1 MKNKLLLL
9 FVLITTFG
17 YAQTFDWETA
27 YHGAD
32 TPNGSGWTN
41 NRAIQEF
48 TTPSYNGVIFTTPNA
63 TPINISNVGQGSTG
77 LSVLNAAYE
86 TSVEATFV
94 NPLNIQSIK
103 VFTRPNSS
111 NENWT
116 FKAKDAG
123 GNVTN
128 TLTAVVTNTA
138 NVITL
143 NFTNV
148 YVLEITKTD
157 GTTSTFCVDDIVFTP
172 YVACNVSIPDA
183 NFKAYLVGNTAINTN
198 GDTEIQCSEATAFTG
213 AIDVYGLG
221 ISDLTGVEAFT
232 ALTELQ
238 CSSNQLTSLDVSAN
252 TALTELQCNHNQLTT
267 LDVSGNTAL
276 TNLRCENNQ
285 LTSLNLPVTTNALID
300 LRCRNNQLTSL
311 DVSANTALTIL
322 ACNFNQLTSLDVS
335 TNIALESLHFYDN
348 PVTSIDVSTNTAL
361 TELQCGSNQLT
372 SIDVSANT
380 NLEGLYFSDT
390 QLTSI
395 DVSTNTAL
403 KWVYCENSQLTSL
416 DLSAQPNLEELTCY
430 NNQLTSLNLANGN
443 NGSILSYVDAT
454 NNTALTC
461 INVDAATVATPPAA
475 WYKDATATYSDNCA
489 ALSVDDFNL
498 AKNEIKLYPNPA
510 TTVLNIEMTQSIKQ
524 VTIYSMLGKEV
535 LKTQNNTVDVSGL
548 SNGFFLIKVEGENG
562 NISTQRFIKK

>member
-9 FVLITTFG
+9 FVLITTFS

-32 TPNGSGWTN
+32 TPNSSGWTN

-48 TTPSYNGVIFTTPNA
+48 TTPTYSGVVFTTPNA
-63 TPINISNVGQGSTG
+63 TPINISHVGQGTTG
-77 LSVLNAAYE
+77 LSVRNAAYE
-86 TSVEATFV
+86 TSVNASFV
-94 NPLNIQSIK
+94 FPLNIQSIK
-103 VFTRPNSS
+103 VFAYPNSS

-138 NVITL
+138 SVITL

-148 YVLEITKTD
+148 DVLEITKTD
-157 GTTSTFCVDDIVFTP
+157 GTIGSFGVDDIVFTP
-172 YVACNVSIPDA
+172 YVAPIVTIPDA
-183 NFKAYLVGNTAINTN
+183 NFKTYLVNNYTINTN
-198 GDTEIQCSEATAFTG
+198 YDSEIQVSEATAFTG
-213 AIDVYGLG
+213 AIDVYYLG
-221 ISDLTGVEAFT
+221 ITDLTGVEAFT

-238 CSSNQLTSLDVSAN
+238 CGSNQLTSLDVSAN
-252 TALTELQCNHNQLTT
+252 TALTELQCNNTQLTT

-285 LTSLNLPVTTNALID
+285 LTSLNLPVTTNALTD
-300 LRCRNNQLTSL
+300 LRCNNNQLTSL
-311 DVSANTALTIL
+311 DVSANTALTVL

-335 TNIALESLHFYDN
+335 TNIALENLHFWDN
-348 PVTSIDVSTNTAL
+348 PVTSIDLSANTAL
-361 TELQCGSNQLT
+361 LLLEFGDTPMT

-380 NLEGLYFSDT
+380 NLELLSFGYT

-403 KWVYCENSQLTSL
+403 KWVYCETNQLTSL
-416 DLSAQPNLEELTCY
+416 DLSAQPNLEELTCHD
-430 NNQLTSLNLANGN
+430 NQLTSLNLANGN
-443 NGSILSYVDAT
+443 NANMYYFNAT
-454 NNTALTC
+454 NNTGLTC
-461 INVDAATVATPPAA
+461 INVDAATVATPPAG
-475 WYKDATATYSDNCA
+475 WYKDATATYGDNCA
-489 ALSVDDFNL
+489 ALSVDDVNL

-510 TTVLNIEMTQSIKQ
+510 TSVLNIEMTQSIKQ

-548 SNGFFLIKVEGENG
+548 SNGFFLIKVEDENG
-562 NISTQRFIKK
+562 SISTKPFIKK